1 MSKLNVANR
10 VGRWIAGVAGL
21 VAFASVACAT
31 ETLID
36 RTCSGACTGT
46 VSCEGDE
53 LGCCCKSAH
62 QTGAV
67 FACTCVAPGKCAN
80 STHRICE

>member
-36 RTCSGACTGT
+36 RTCSGAC
-46 VSCEGDE
+46 
-53 LGCCCKSAH
+53 A
-62 QTGAV
+62 GAV
-67 FACTCVAPGKCAN
+67 YACARVSPGKCEN
-80 STHRICE
+80 STHRLCEP